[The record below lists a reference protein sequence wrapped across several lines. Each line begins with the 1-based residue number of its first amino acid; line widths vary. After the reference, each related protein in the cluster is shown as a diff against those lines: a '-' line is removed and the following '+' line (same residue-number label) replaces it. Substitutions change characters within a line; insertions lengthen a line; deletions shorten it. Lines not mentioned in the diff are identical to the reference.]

1 MLIVKFNKKIA
12 LFVQCTAIS
21 LLSSILPMG
30 RCHVPIEVFGEI
42 YKTI

>member
-1 MLIVKFNKKIA
+1 MLIVKFNKKI
-12 LFVQCTAIS
+12 VQCTAIC